1 MNVFT
6 LLKLLVGSGFV
17 TGALK
22 AKFQAAKQAATIA
35 AGLAAVALV
44 AAIVGSLC
52 IAAAVFFALRP
63 MMADYQAALA
73 VGGGF
78 ICIAGIVVLAAIV
91 RVRQVMSGR
100 QPVRSTAPA
109 LASARSDDGGQDGW
123 EPLVRLLTNSL
134 QSPVVL
140 SALAMGIVAGRVSK
154 RGRRD

>member
-1 MNVFT
+1 MLT

-22 AKFQAAKQAATIA
+22 AKLVAAKQAATVA

-52 IAAAVFFALRP
+52 VAAAIFFALRP
-63 MMADYQAALA
+63 VMADYQAALA

-78 ICIAGIVVLAAIV
+78 ICISGIIVLAAIM

-100 QPVRSTAPA
+100 RPVRGTTPE
-109 LASARSDDGGQDGW
+109 LASGRSSDDGQDGRD
-123 EPLVRLLTNSL
+123 PLVRLITDSL

-154 RGRRD
+154 RSRRD